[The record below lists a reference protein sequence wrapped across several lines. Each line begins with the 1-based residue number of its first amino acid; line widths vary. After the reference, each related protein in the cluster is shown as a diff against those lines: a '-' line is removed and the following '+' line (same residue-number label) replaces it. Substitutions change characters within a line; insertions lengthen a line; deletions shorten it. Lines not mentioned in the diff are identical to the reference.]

1 MEFFINVIR
10 HHVYTKISLGTTGSE
25 SSQFF
30 IPHHPTSVIHPS
42 GNLPSS
48 KHGCNVYLLLRD
60 TKLITSAPCGTRY
73 QIPLSRLPH
82 FDNLGDSGIRA
93 VWIKGL
99 GIAMEFVAWWTL
111 NSVRTFIET
120 LAEFVFLIKLSIS
133 TEFFLST
140 DRWNRV
146 HSELIC
152 VKYQNYCH
160 KYLEFVKCYKSLE
173 SFKSVPHR
181 LEHSGD
187 ISTVLNPHFYWFWIE
202 FFDFYRMT
210 GWSYL
215 YLNFTCGN
223 QF

>member
-1 MEFFINVIR
+1 MWNSISNSFVEVAAFWQSRRFWNQSGVDQRPR
-10 HHVYTKISLGTTGSE
+10 H
-25 SSQFF
+25 
-30 IPHHPTSVIHPS
+30 
-42 GNLPSS
+42 
-48 KHGCNVYLLLRD
+48 RD
-60 TKLITSAPCGTRY
+60 
-73 QIPLSRLPH
+73 
-82 FDNLGDSGIRA
+82 GIRR
-93 VWIKGL
+93 VINTEQCSNIHWDISWIC
-99 GIAMEFVAWWTL
+99 
-111 NSVRTFIET
+111 
-120 LAEFVFLIKLSIS
+120 FLIKLSIS

-215 YLNFTCGN
+215 CLNFTCGN